1 MGSETACIL
10 IFCFKLLYA
19 YPKPGAKDQCL
30 FLEIGKSLKNPAVN
44 PDEKENWLKLAGLF
58 CNKL

>member
-1 MGSETACIL
+1 
-10 IFCFKLLYA
+10 LYA

-44 PDEKENWLKLAGLF
+44 PEEKENVCYIIGIDILNNI
-58 CNKL
+58 NKY